1 MSDLDLIEGADRLE
15 IRSPMRIGLRVLL
28 AVLGLLPL
36 LAPYELLIQVEW
48 ETFAHPFFVLAA
60 IVSAGATAL
69 SALLLFAAVAGSSSI
84 IVFDKSTGTF
94 SYSAEAPVVKRKRR
108 VHPLADIRSVGVGVR
123 EWSDGAPSYYLR
135 VRTNGG
141 SVFDTASSWSRDEVE
156 RIRNR
161 IREYLGAHG

>member
-1 MSDLDLIEGADRLE
+1 LDLIEGADCLE

-48 ETFAHPFFVLAA
+48 EPFAHPFFVLAA

-69 SALLLFAAVAGSSSI
+69 SALLLFAAVAGLSSR
-84 IVFDKSTGTF
+84 IVFDKGSGTF
-94 SYSAEAPVVKRKRR
+94 SHSSEAPVVKRTRR
-108 VHPLADIRSVGVGVR
+108 VHALS
-123 EWSDGAPSYYLR
+123 EWSDGAPSFYLR
-135 VRTNGG
+135 VTTNDG

-161 IREYLGAHG
+161 ISEYLGARG